1 MKKIALILPPQHF
14 QFKEV
19 SLKDIKKNIKII
31 VLKKFRE
38 IFKKNFIWKKSY
50 IKKKFNKYEINTI
63 VLISI
68 ILSKNKNSKYT
79 LFGGVSIGEFLSLY
93 FANILSL
100 NETIDLVLRRAK
112 ILYDENKKNPGFM
125 LSIYGA
131 PSNLKKIINTPK
143 FKNNV
148 KISII
153 YSKFFYNISVRK
165 NVYKNFKNILKKK
178 KINFSILQGTGA
190 WHSSLILNSKNK
202 IKKLINNYNYKFK
215 DCLLSNFTGYK
226 HKNKSNLKNNLISQ
240 TFNVIRWDKNIKFIK
255 KNCFNYESPFK
266 IKTIQKIIY
275 LTKSNI

>member
-1 MKKIALILPPQHF
+1 MF
-14 QFKEV
+14 
-19 SLKDIKKNIKII
+19 IKI
-31 VLKKFRE
+31 LK
-38 IFKKNFIWKKSY
+38 IY
-50 IKKKFNKYEINTI
+50 
-63 VLISI
+63 
-68 ILSKNKNSKYT
+68 
-79 LFGGVSIGEFLSLY
+79 
-93 FANILSL
+93 
-100 NETIDLVLRRAK
+100 LR
-112 ILYDENKKNPGFM
+112 
-125 LSIYGA
+125 
-131 PSNLKKIINTPK
+131 
-143 FKNNV
+143 
-148 KISII
+148 
-153 YSKFFYNISVRK
+153 
-165 NVYKNFKNILKKK
+165 KK